1 MIGAINA
8 SNGEK
13 TITKTIPYLNKL
25 DISCDAS
32 WVHLSKDGDKLIIK
46 VDANPIATN
55 ARGAKLKISNGIKE
69 AQVQIC
75 SSTFLHSWVL
85 MSSDELICIKGWKDG
100 LL

>member
-8 SNGEK
+8 SMVK
-13 TITKTIPYLNKL
+13 RLLRRPIPYLNKL

-69 AQVQIC
+69 AQVQIMQFDL
-75 SSTFLHSWVL
+75 SAL
-85 MSSDELICIKGWKDG
+85 MGYL
-100 LL
+100 